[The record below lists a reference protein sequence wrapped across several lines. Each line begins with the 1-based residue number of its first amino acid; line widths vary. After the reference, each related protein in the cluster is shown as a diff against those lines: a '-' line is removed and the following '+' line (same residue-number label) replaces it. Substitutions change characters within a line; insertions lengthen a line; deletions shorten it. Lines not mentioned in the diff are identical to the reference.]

1 MSSISDEIETYDSS
15 PHPSFSIGRSR
26 ISSKLDESL
35 ESKGELGSSNAF
47 TLPNAKVR
55 ATISGQ
61 ILNCCF
67 ELTQFSA
74 TPRGGHQKVSSH
86 IFLLPVKPTF

>member
-74 TPRGGHQKVSSH
+74 TPRGGASESEQSYFPS
-86 IFLLPVKPTF
+86 PC